1 MPAQFR
7 RHWSRQ
13 IDDVIRSKHY
23 TWLGLG
29 LGGHPV
35 DEAMVELTAK
45 IMHICRR
52 CGIDWQ
58 RIVEDSQARVEQ
70 EESEVTK
77 SAA

>member
-1 MPAQFR
+1 MSARFR
-7 RHWSRQ
+7 RHWSRH

-29 LGGHPV
+29 LGGETV
-35 DEAMVELTAK
+35 EKAMVELTAK

-58 RIVEDSQARVEQ
+58 RVLNKSLAQVEQ
-70 EESEVTK
+70 QERELQK